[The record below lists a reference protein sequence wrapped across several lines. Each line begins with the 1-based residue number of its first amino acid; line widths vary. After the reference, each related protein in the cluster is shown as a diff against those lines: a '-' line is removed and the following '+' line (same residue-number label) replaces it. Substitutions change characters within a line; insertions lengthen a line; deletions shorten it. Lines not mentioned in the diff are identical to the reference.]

1 MTNDKLLLKVKLYN
15 VYTITMF
22 ARISSMIKKI
32 DAAIDQI
39 TDNIAKAFITPEAAR
54 KQKTNKFTH
63 GRIYI
68 HKKNDP
74 KTEPKVKFTH
84 GMGMSY
90 F

>member
-1 MTNDKLLLKVKLYN
+1 
-15 VYTITMF
+15 MF

-32 DAAIDQI
+32 DAAIDRI

-54 KQKTNKFTH
+54 RKPDQN
-63 GRIYI
+63 
-68 HKKNDP
+68 P
-74 KTEPKVKFTH
+74 KPKVKFTH